1 MVNKAKSSVIRV
13 VSLALDSIE
22 LLCKQTGG
30 LGVRELARELGVGKS
45 TGHRI
50 LQTLEEHG
58 LTRQDPETKR
68 YAITARLVNMASLIQ
83 SNMEF
88 RSVARPLLAALQK
101 RYGETIF
108 IGVLD
113 TAEVVIVDRIDSSEP
128 LRMTQD
134 IGYREPAHSTA
145 LGKVLLASLTEAEL
159 SSFSRAAKL
168 KAFTGKTLTSLD
180 SLKSELKRV
189 RLLGFALD
197 DEETLTGVRCVA
209 APIRDALGR
218 VLAAV
223 SLSGPS
229 VRLLPEKISDVAQDV
244 RSTAES
250 ISRDLGFKGR
260 GAIFDEAEK
269 KTVLARSATA
279 NQLESGRAQTSRLST
294 LTKRRVRRRARKD
307 STDAAVHR
315 TSDSNDPI

>member
-1 MVNKAKSSVIRV
+1 VVNVSKSSMIRV

-45 TGHRI
+45 SVHRI
-50 LQTLEEHG
+50 LQTLEGHG
-58 LTRQDPETKR
+58 LTRQDPETRR
-68 YAITARLVNMASLIQ
+68 YVITARLVNMASLIQ

-88 RSVARPLLAALQK
+88 RSVARPFLSALQK

-145 LGKVLLASLTEAEL
+145 LGKVLLASLPELEL
-159 SSFSRAAKL
+159 SSFLRATEL
-168 KAFTGKTLTSLD
+168 KAFTGKTVTSLEL
-180 SLKSELKRV
+180 LKSELRRI
-189 RLLGFALD
+189 RLLGFAVD
-197 DEETLTGVRCVA
+197 DEETLNGVRCVA

-229 VRLLPEKISDVAQDV
+229 VRLLPDKISALAQDV
-244 RSTAES
+244 RATAES
-250 ISRDLGFKGR
+250 ISRELGFKGWGPTVD
-260 GAIFDEAEK
+260 GAEMTAVVVRP
-269 KTVLARSATA
+269 TSA
-279 NQLESGRAQTSRLST
+279 NQLEG
-294 LTKRRVRRRARKD
+294 VRDQPPAPATPRKPRARRPIRKA
-307 STDAAVHR
+307 SSEEAVQKV
-315 TSDSNDPI
+315 SIV